1 MWVRTTITVKRWT
14 EERSGRKI
22 ERTERTDIT
31 RLPSWKRGYPAS
43 VDSSSDLF
51 SFSEGENKE
60 TDRRCW
66 KHQHCPGHTIHPFSD
81 CGHHNRCMHAVS
93 QCDCESRCRSHRP
106 VSVAIIYHPTH
117 HMYMTDDD
125 LEENWVSRKN
135 HLSPSARPPDPNTGS
150 ATEVPDLSVP
160 ITIWRS
166 ESPIEKCQES
176 NVIKDIKR
184 KEKEQDE
191 EEMVDEK
198 ANLKKKAK
206 GKLTKKK
213 TPVKSESS
221 PADLSQSVR
230 GPVRT
235 PESSPESPGG
245 LESEYSCER
254 GKERPSSEDVVESL
268 SPRKKEKTSSGQAK
282 KNGTKKETQKTSKRK
297 KSSPVPNPNLS

>member
-1 MWVRTTITVKRWT
+1 M
-14 EERSGRKI
+14 
-22 ERTERTDIT
+22 
-31 RLPSWKRGYPAS
+31 
-43 VDSSSDLF
+43 
-51 SFSEGENKE
+51 
-60 TDRRCW
+60 
-66 KHQHCPGHTIHPFSD
+66 
-81 CGHHNRCMHAVS
+81 
-93 QCDCESRCRSHRP
+93 
-106 VSVAIIYHPTH
+106 AIIYHPTH

-297 KSSPVPNPNLS
+297 KIFPSAQPQSLLRQTE

>member
-1 MWVRTTITVKRWT
+1 M
-14 EERSGRKI
+14 
-22 ERTERTDIT
+22 
-31 RLPSWKRGYPAS
+31 
-43 VDSSSDLF
+43 
-51 SFSEGENKE
+51 
-60 TDRRCW
+60 
-66 KHQHCPGHTIHPFSD
+66 
-81 CGHHNRCMHAVS
+81 
-93 QCDCESRCRSHRP
+93 
-106 VSVAIIYHPTH
+106 AIIYHPTH

-268 SPRKKEKTSSGQAK
+268 SPRKKEKTSSGQGGCPGWVVSQREEGRWLARTRAARRR
-282 KNGTKKETQKTSKRK
+282 GAGGAAAGGAQ
-297 KSSPVPNPNLS
+297 SPGRRGRRGRRGRGGRPR